1 MGSDKT
7 FISSAPE
14 ISVTCR
20 FRVIDHKTYQHQYLL
35 CLNLS
40 PEASKTVHN
49 VPSTSTSSTII
60 NIIVLI
66 SHSFHLKRVCHSH
79 VALATATSPK
89 TLRWDTLS
97 PIIIQVENYPT
108 LNARKVML
116 QRPIFH
122 FHDCGRKSKLA
133 KKKSFPKQGSLYY
146 QPKQCTI
153 GEIPQMYHTFA
164 LLDPPKT
171 SNLMTPTKWAKKLNS
186 STKAVPCVSVTPQ
199 PSRESLRR
207 WGKVTVVGC
216 GGPGSGEM
224 MG

>member
-14 ISVTCR
+14 ITVTCR
-20 FRVIDHKTYQHQYLL
+20 FRVTDHKTCQHQYLL

-40 PEASKTVHN
+40 PEASNTVHN

-66 SHSFHLKRVCHSH
+66 PYSFHLKRACHSH
-79 VALATATSPK
+79 VALSTARSPK

-97 PIIIQVENYPT
+97 PIIMQVEKYPT
-108 LNARKVML
+108 LNARKVIL

-133 KKKSFPKQGSLYY
+133 KKIPFPNHQ
-146 QPKQCTI
+146 Q
-153 GEIPQMYHTFA
+153 
-164 LLDPPKT
+164 
-171 SNLMTPTKWAKKLNS
+171 S
-186 STKAVPCVSVTPQ
+186 STSTPIVFTKTGFAIFM
-199 PSRESLRR
+199 PPPP
-207 WGKVTVVGC
+207 
-216 GGPGSGEM
+216 PGFQTQKKELQWTG
-224 MG
+224 